1 MTDLNEGA
9 LEEALI
15 EIRKLSKPIKLTP
28 ATRMWVPASA
38 VQQTAD
44 KMGITFEEAR
54 HHIVKVAQV
63 LFDQSK
69 EEKLK

>member
-9 LEEALI
+9 LKAALI
-15 EIRKLSKPIKLTP
+15 EIRKLSKPIKLTL

-44 KMGITFEEAR
+44 KMGITFEEAQ
-54 HHIVKVAQV
+54 HHIVEVAQR
-63 LFDQSK
+63 LMDQSK
-69 EEKLK
+69 EERML